1 MATAPCFTL
10 GELAEALG
18 ATLDG
23 EAGRVVTGV
32 ASLEN
37 AGPQDISFVTAP
49 RYAAAALS
57 SRAGAFL
64 APEGSS
70 PLPAPA
76 IRARDP
82 RRALVDLLRLFHP
95 PRPIAPGCHPTALVT
110 PGARV
115 DASATVGPYAVI
127 EDGARVGAR
136 ARLGA
141 FVFVGAGAV
150 IGEDCVLAARVTL
163 GEGVRLGRHVIVHPG
178 AVIGADGFGYVFD
191 GRAHVKIPQV
201 GGVVLEDDVE
211 VGANTTIDRA
221 MVGDTVIR
229 RGSKLDNL
237 VQVAHNVEIG
247 EDCIVAAQAGVAGS
261 SRLGRRVVL
270 AGQVG
275 IADHVSIADEA
286 LLAAQAGVAADITAP
301 GLHMGTPAR
310 PAGIMRRIW
319 VAREQLP
326 ELPRRL
332 RAIERRL
339 SEMEARLGPAGDE
352 PRGRR

>member
-1 MATAPCFTL
+1 MVSARRFTL
-10 GELAEALG
+10 GELAESLG

-23 EAGRVVTGV
+23 EAGRVITGV
-32 ASLEN
+32 AALES
-37 AGPQDISFVTAP
+37 AGPQDISFVIAP
-49 RYAAAALS
+49 RYAAAALA

-64 APEGSS
+64 AAESS
-70 PLPAPA
+70 TGLPAPTL
-76 IRARDP
+76 RARDP

-95 PRPIAPGCHPTALVT
+95 AAPAAPGCHPTVQLG
-110 PGARV
+110 PGASV
-115 DASATVGPYAVI
+115 EPSASVGAYAVL
-127 EDGARVGAR
+127 EAGARIGAR
-136 ARLGA
+136 TRLGA
-141 FVFVGAGAV
+141 FVFVGAGASV
-150 IGEDCVLAARVTL
+150 GEDCVVGPRVTL
-163 GEGVRLGRHVIVHPG
+163 GEGVRLGRRVIIHPG

-191 GRAHVKIPQV
+191 GAAHVKMPQV

-221 MVGDTVIR
+221 TLGDTVVR

-247 EDCIVAAQAGVAGS
+247 EHCIVAAQSGVAGS
-261 SRLGRRVVL
+261 SRLGRHVVL

-275 IADHVSIADEA
+275 IADHVTVADDA
-286 LLAAQAGVAADITAP
+286 LLAAQAGVAADIAEP

-310 PAGIMRRIW
+310 PARIMRRIW

-326 ELPRRL
+326 DLPRRL

-339 SEMEARLGPAGDE
+339 REVETRLGAPGDA
-352 PRGRR
+352 PRG